1 MLLATKKVKNCH
13 IFSSLLNPDGMKAKL
28 REVTTS
34 PDNSFKVKVFEDKE
48 FKAEWHFHPQYELTY
63 MIRSTGIRYI
73 GDAMHPFKRGDLVL
87 VGKNLPHSWKTID
100 TKNEDVK
107 CVIIQWDDTLLSD
120 WLNKPELA
128 AIKSMLEKAAQG
140 ISFDF
145 HTAVSLESEFIA
157 MIDLGPFDRLIKFL
171 HILNA
176 LATKSTIQLLAGP
189 GFDKALSSKES
200 HRVNVINNYIK
211 DNIHHQHSLSVLSN
225 KLSLSK
231 EAFCRFFKKTFDK
244 TFSNYVNEFKITIAS
259 KLLIE
264 TDLSVSEIGYR
275 SGFNNLSFF
284 HRQFNRYK
292 QMSPKNYRQQ
302 FQGI

>member
-1 MLLATKKVKNCH
+1 
-13 IFSSLLNPDGMKAKL
+13 MKAKL

-63 MIRSTGIRYI
+63 MIKSTGIRYV
-73 GDAMHPFKRGDLVL
+73 GDAMHPFQRGDLVL

-100 TKNEDVK
+100 TKNEEVK
-107 CVIIQWDDTLLSD
+107 CVIIQWDETLLSD
-120 WLNKPELA
+120 WTQKPELT
-128 AIKSMLEKAAQG
+128 AIKTMLENAAQG
-140 ISFDF
+140 ISFDY
-145 HTAVSLESEFIA
+145 TTSISLERKFLSIV
-157 MIDLGPFDRLIKFL
+157 DQNPFDRLITFL
-171 HILNA
+171 NILHT
-176 LATKSTIQLLAGP
+176 LATKSTMQLLAGP
-189 GFDKALSSKES
+189 GFNKALSSKES
-200 HRVNVINNYIK
+200 YRVNVINNYIK
-211 DNIHHQHSLSVLSN
+211 DNIHHQNSLKDLSE

-264 TDLSVSEIGYR
+264 TDLSVSEIGYK

-284 HRQFNRYK
+284 HRQFHRHK
-292 QMSPKNYRQQ
+292 RMTPKLYRQQ
-302 FQGI
+302 FQAI